1 MTHSRQSRQN
11 RCDSSPAS
19 GPDSSP
25 AGRCANRPV
34 AALAAG
40 GENSAGVGPA
50 TVGVVGGAAAA
61 ALCPGPVPVPDGPRV
76 AGRPFWLGLTGG
88 IGSGKSTVAKLLA
101 QQGRTP
107 QDVAVVDADAV
118 SRALTASGGAAIV
131 EIARAFGPQMI
142 TPEGALD
149 RAAMRA
155 HVFAHAQQRQRLQ
168 DILHPLVKTHMLEQ
182 ARAAACAGA
191 RLVVFDIPLLAESA
205 QAADGGHWL
214 PVLDAVLVVD
224 CAEST
229 QIRRVMQRSA
239 LTPEAVQA
247 IMAAQAT
254 RAQRRAL
261 ATWLLTNEG
270 DSLAALHGPVR
281 ALWGQLPL

>member
-1 MTHSRQSRQN
+1 MTHSR
-11 RCDSSPAS
+11 CDNSPAS
-19 GPDSSP
+19 GPDSSS
-25 AGRCANRPV
+25 AGRCVVLPLAV
-34 AALAAG
+34 SAAG
-40 GENSAGVGPA
+40 EGNSAGVGPE
-50 TVGVVGGAAAA
+50 TVGVAVDAAAA
-61 ALCPGPVPVPDGPRV
+61 ALCLGPVPVPSGPRV

-101 QQGRTP
+101 QQGHTP
-107 QDVAVVDADAV
+107 QDVVVVDADAV

-131 EIARAFGPQMI
+131 EIARVFGPQMI

-149 RAAMRA
+149 RVAMRA
-155 HVFAHAQQRQRLQ
+155 HVFAHPQQRQRLQ

-205 QAADGGHWL
+205 QAADGGYWL
-214 PVLDAVLVVD
+214 SVLDAVLVVD
-224 CAEST
+224 CAETT

-239 LTPEAVQA
+239 LTQEAVQS
-247 IMAAQAT
+247 IMAAQST

-270 DSLAALHGPVR
+270 DSLLALHDSVR
-281 ALWGQLPL
+281 VLWGQLPL